1 MLPNAFNLQQDD
13 DRDFRPLAAQFA
25 KAFNT
30 LRTFPDQQLNADL
43 QNVMQQQTARKGR
56 NKTIELLKSFG
67 TPQMDRL
74 AAMVQSGG
82 LGAKEAYS
90 LMFNMEAEQR
100 AADRAKTA
108 ADLKYSR
115 DLKLAEIRSGG
126 TGTTRYKNAIAA
138 GLIPKTPEFE
148 RFMLTGKIDNS
159 FEAEYRKTLTKPP
172 AGQDYEFVY
181 DDTGKFQNV
190 RLVNIEGGK
199 QEQDASK
206 EDEARLE
213 RFTNQSRSGRIV
225 LENLD
230 RAIELAQDPLATGF
244 AGGALQNVGANPL
257 TGSVAID
264 LAKTV
269 ETITATIG
277 FDRLQRMREESPT
290 GGALGQVA
298 VQELEALRAT
308 MGSLDLRQSKDVVTR
323 NLRRVKDE
331 YVTAMKRI
339 IDAAIMDNEKGL
351 KNKYTGKV
359 VSPYDFFSEQEVE
372 MIMNYNVETG
382 QEGQEGNPNV
392 TVIDG
397 YTIELSE

>member
-13 DRDFRPLAAQFA
+13 DRDFRPVAAQFA

-30 LRTFPDQQLNADL
+30 LRTFPDQGLNADL

-67 TPQMDRL
+67 TPDMDRL

-82 LGAKEAYS
+82 LGAKDAYS
-90 LMFNMEAEQR
+90 LMFSMEAEQR
-100 AADRAKTA
+100 AADRASTA

-115 DLKLAEIRSGG
+115 DLKLAELRSGG

-138 GLIPKTPEFE
+138 GLVPKTPEFE

-172 AGQDYEFVY
+172 AGQDYEFMY
-181 DDTGKFQNV
+181 DDMGQFQGV
-190 RLVNIEGGK
+190 KLVNIEGGK
-199 QEQDASK
+199 QEQTASK
-206 EDEARLE
+206 EDQARIE
-213 RFTNQSRSGRIV
+213 GFTNQSRSGRIV
-225 LENLD
+225 LENID
-230 RAIELAQDPLATGF
+230 RAIEIAMGTSMATGF
-244 AGGALQNVGANPL
+244 RGQLLQNIGGTEARNL
-257 TGSVAID
+257 S
-264 LAKTV
+264 KTI
-269 ETITATIG
+269 ETVSATIG
-277 FDRLQRMREESPT
+277 FDRLQRMRDESPT

-308 MGSLDLRQSKDVVTR
+308 MGSLDITQDREIVVR
-323 NLRRVKDE
+323 NLQRVKGE
-331 YVTAMKRI
+331 YITSMKRI

-351 KNKYTGKV
+351 KNKFTGKV
-359 VSPYDFFSEQEVE
+359 VSPYDFFSENEVN
-372 MIMNYNVETG
+372 MILGNNVETG
-382 QEGQEGNPNV
+382 QEGNT

>member
-13 DRDFRPLAAQFA
+13 DRDFRPVAAALA
-25 KAFNT
+25 KGFNT

-67 TPQMDRL
+67 TPDMDRL

-82 LGAKEAYS
+82 LGAKDAYS
-90 LMFNMEAEQR
+90 LMFSMEAEQR

-115 DLKLAEIRSGG
+115 DLKLAELRSGG

-199 QEQDASK
+199 QEEEASK
-206 EDEARLE
+206 EDQARIAT
-213 RFTNQSRSGRIV
+213 FTNQSRSGRIV
-225 LENLD
+225 LENID
-230 RAIELAQDPLATGF
+230 RAIEIAMGTSMATGLR
-244 AGGALQNVGANPL
+244 GQLLQNIGGTEARN
-257 TGSVAID
+257 
-264 LAKTV
+264 LAKTI
-269 ETITATIG
+269 ETVSATIG
-277 FDRLQRMREESPT
+277 FDRLQRMRDESPT

-308 MGSLDLRQSKDVVTR
+308 MGSLDITQDREIVVR
-323 NLRRVKDE
+323 NLQRVKGE
-331 YVTAMKRI
+331 YITSMKRI

-351 KNKYTGKV
+351 KNKFTGKV
-359 VSPYDFFSEQEVE
+359 VSPYDFFSQAEVD
-372 MIMNYNVETG
+372 MILGNDVETG
-382 QEGQEGNPNV
+382 QEGQASNV

>member
-1 MLPNAFNLQQDD
+1 MLPNPFNLQQDD
-13 DRDFRPLAAQFA
+13 DRDFRPVAAALA
-25 KAFNT
+25 KGFNT

-43 QNVMQQQTARKGR
+43 QSVMQQQTARKGR
-56 NKTIELLKSFG
+56 NKTIELLKSYG
-67 TPQMDRL
+67 TPEMDRL

-82 LGAKEAYS
+82 LGAKDAYS
-90 LMFNMEAEQR
+90 YVFGMEAEQR

-108 ADLKYSR
+108 ADLRYSR
-115 DLKLAEIRSGG
+115 DLKLAELRSGG

-138 GLIPKTPEFE
+138 GLVPKTPEFE

-172 AGQDYEFVY
+172 AGQDYKFVY
-181 DDTGKFQNV
+181 DDMGQFQGV
-190 RLVNIEGGK
+190 KLVNIEGGK
-199 QEQDASK
+199 QEKEVSK
-206 EDEARLE
+206 EDQARIE
-213 RFTNQSRSGRIV
+213 KFTNESRSGRIV

-230 RAIELAQDPLATGF
+230 RAIELAQNPLATGL
-244 AGGALQNVGANPL
+244 AGQILENVGANPI
-257 TGSVAID
+257 TGSAAVD

-269 ETITATIG
+269 ETVSATIG

-298 VQELEALRAT
+298 VQELVALRAT
-308 MGSLDLRQSKDVVTR
+308 MGSLDLKQSREIITS
-323 NLRRVKDE
+323 NLKRVKEE
-331 YVTAMKRI
+331 YITAMKRI
-339 IDAAIMDNEKGL
+339 IDAAIIDNERGL
-351 KNKYTGKV
+351 KNKITNKV

>member
-1 MLPNAFNLQQDD
+1 MLPNPFNLQQDD
-13 DRDFRPLAAQFA
+13 DRDFRPVAAALA
-25 KAFNT
+25 KGFNT

-43 QNVMQQQTARKGR
+43 QNVMQQQTARKSR

-108 ADLKYSR
+108 ADLKFSR

-138 GLIPKTPEFE
+138 GLVPKTPEFE

-199 QEQDASK
+199 QEEEASK
-206 EDEARLE
+206 EDQARIAG
-213 RFTNQSRSGRIV
+213 FTNQSRSGRIV
-225 LENLD
+225 LENID
-230 RAIELAQDPLATGF
+230 RAIEIAMGTDMATGLR
-244 AGGALQNVGANPL
+244 GQILQNVGGTEARNL
-257 TGSVAID
+257 S
-264 LAKTV
+264 KTI
-269 ETITATIG
+269 ETVSATIG
-277 FDRLQRMREESPT
+277 FDRLQRMRDESPT

-308 MGSLDLRQSKDVVTR
+308 MGSLDITQDKEIVVR
-323 NLRRVKDE
+323 NLQRVKRE
-331 YVTAMKRI
+331 YITSMKRI
-339 IDAAIMDNEKGL
+339 IDAAIIDNEKGL
-351 KNKYTGKV
+351 KNKITGKV
-359 VSPYDFFSEQEVE
+359 VSPYDFFSENEVN
-372 MIMNYNVETG
+372 MILGNDVETG
-382 QEGQEGNPNV
+382 QEGQASNV

>member
-13 DRDFRPLAAQFA
+13 NRDFRPLAAQFA

-138 GLIPKTPEFE
+138 GLVPKTPEFE

-199 QEQDASK
+199 QEQDASE
-206 EDEARLE
+206 EDQARIAT
-213 RFTNQSRSGRIV
+213 FTNQSRSGRIV
-225 LENLD
+225 LENID
-230 RAIELAQDPLATGF
+230 RAIEIAMGTSMATGLR
-244 AGGALQNVGANPL
+244 GQLLQNIGGTEARN
-257 TGSVAID
+257 
-264 LAKTV
+264 LAKTI
-269 ETITATIG
+269 ETVSATIG
-277 FDRLQRMREESPT
+277 FDRLQRMRDESPT

-308 MGSLDLRQSKDVVTR
+308 MGSLDITQDREIVVR
-323 NLRRVKDE
+323 NLQRVKGE
-331 YVTAMKRI
+331 YITSMKRI

-351 KNKYTGKV
+351 KNKFTGKV
-359 VSPYDFFSEQEVE
+359 VSPYDFFSQAEVD
-372 MIMNYNVETG
+372 MILGNDVETG
-382 QEGQEGNPNV
+382 QEGQASNV

>member
-1 MLPNAFNLQQDD
+1 MLPRAFNLSQDD
-13 DRDFRPLAAQFA
+13 DRDFRPVAAALA
-25 KAFNT
+25 KGFNT

-67 TPQMDRL
+67 TPDMDRL

-82 LGAKEAYS
+82 LGAKDAYS
-90 LMFNMEAEQR
+90 LMFSMEAEQR

-126 TGTTRYKNAIAA
+126 TNTTRYKNAIAA
-138 GLIPKTPEFE
+138 GLVPKTPEFE

-206 EDEARLE
+206 EDQARIAT
-213 RFTNQSRSGRIV
+213 FTNQSRSGRIV
-225 LENLD
+225 LENID
-230 RAIELAQDPLATGF
+230 RAIEIAMGTSMATGLR
-244 AGGALQNVGANPL
+244 GQLLQNIGGTEARN
-257 TGSVAID
+257 
-264 LAKTV
+264 LAKTI
-269 ETITATIG
+269 ETVSATIG
-277 FDRLQRMREESPT
+277 FDRLQRMRDESPT

-308 MGSLDLRQSKDVVTR
+308 MGSLDITQDREIVVR
-323 NLRRVKDE
+323 NLQRVKGE
-331 YVTAMKRI
+331 YITSMKRI

-351 KNKYTGKV
+351 KNKFTGKV
-359 VSPYDFFSEQEVE
+359 VSPYDFFSQAEVD
-372 MIMNYNVETG
+372 MILGNDVETG
-382 QEGQEGNPNV
+382 QEGQASNV

>member
-1 MLPNAFNLQQDD
+1 MLPNAFNLPEDN
-13 DRDFRPLAAQFA
+13 DRDFRPVAAALA
-25 KAFNT
+25 KGFNT

-82 LGAKEAYS
+82 LGAKDAYS
-90 LMFNMEAEQR
+90 LMFSMEAEQR
-100 AADRAKTA
+100 AADRAATA

-115 DLKLAEIRSGG
+115 DLKLAELRSGG
-126 TGTTRYKNAIAA
+126 NKTTRYKNAIDA

-190 RLVNIEGGK
+190 KLVNIEGGK
-199 QEQDASK
+199 QEK
-206 EDEARLE
+206 EVSEEDQARIE
-213 RFTNQSRSGRIV
+213 QFTNQSRSGRIV

-230 RAIELAQDPLATGF
+230 RAIELAQNPLATGL
-244 AGGALQNVGANPL
+244 AGQILENVGANPL
-257 TGSVAID
+257 TGSAAVD

-269 ETITATIG
+269 ETVSATIG
-277 FDRLQRMREESPT
+277 FDRLQRMRDESPT

-298 VQELEALRAT
+298 VQELVALRAT
-308 MGSLDLRQSKDVVTR
+308 MGSLDLKQSREVITR
-323 NLRRVKDE
+323 NLKRVKSE
-331 YVTAMKRI
+331 YITSMKRI
-339 IDAAIMDNEKGL
+339 IDAAILDNERGL
-351 KNKYTGKV
+351 KNKITGKV
-359 VSPYDFFSEQEVE
+359 VSPYDFFSENEVE
-372 MIMNYNVETG
+372 MIQNFDVETG
-382 QEGQEGNPNV
+382 QEGQASNV

>member
-13 DRDFRPLAAQFA
+13 NRDFRPLAAQFA

-30 LRTFPDQQLNADL
+30 LRTFPDQQLNADF

-138 GLIPKTPEFE
+138 GLVPKTPEFE

-199 QEQDASK
+199 QEQDASE
-206 EDEARLE
+206 EDQARIAT
-213 RFTNQSRSGRIV
+213 FTNQSRSGRIV
-225 LENLD
+225 LENID
-230 RAIELAQDPLATGF
+230 RAIEIAMGTSMATGLR
-244 AGGALQNVGANPL
+244 GQLLQNIGGTEARN
-257 TGSVAID
+257 
-264 LAKTV
+264 LAKTI
-269 ETITATIG
+269 ETVSATIG
-277 FDRLQRMREESPT
+277 FDRLQRMRDESPT

-308 MGSLDLRQSKDVVTR
+308 MGSLDITQDREIVVR
-323 NLRRVKDE
+323 NLQRVKGE
-331 YVTAMKRI
+331 YITSMKRI

-351 KNKYTGKV
+351 KNKFTGKV
-359 VSPYDFFSEQEVE
+359 VSPYDFFSQAEVD
-372 MIMNYNVETG
+372 MILGNDVETG
-382 QEGQEGNPNV
+382 QEGQASNV

>member
-1 MLPNAFNLQQDD
+1 MLPRAFNLPQDD
-13 DRDFRPLAAQFA
+13 DRDFRPVAAALA
-25 KAFNT
+25 KGFNT

-82 LGAKEAYS
+82 LGAKDAYS
-90 LMFNMEAEQR
+90 LMFSMEAVQR

-199 QEQDASK
+199 QEEEASK
-206 EDEARLE
+206 EDQARIAT
-213 RFTNQSRSGRIV
+213 FTNQSRSGRIV
-225 LENLD
+225 LENID
-230 RAIELAQDPLATGF
+230 RAIEIAMGTSMATGLR
-244 AGGALQNVGANPL
+244 GQLLQNIGGTEARN
-257 TGSVAID
+257 
-264 LAKTV
+264 LAKTI
-269 ETITATIG
+269 ETVSATIG
-277 FDRLQRMREESPT
+277 FDRLQRMRDESPT

-308 MGSLDLRQSKDVVTR
+308 MGSLDITQDREIVVR
-323 NLRRVKDE
+323 NLQRVKGE
-331 YVTAMKRI
+331 YITSMKRI

-351 KNKYTGKV
+351 KNKFTGKV
-359 VSPYDFFSEQEVE
+359 VSPYDFFSEAEVN
-372 MIMNYNVETG
+372 MILGNNVETG
-382 QEGQEGNPNV
+382 QEGQTSNT